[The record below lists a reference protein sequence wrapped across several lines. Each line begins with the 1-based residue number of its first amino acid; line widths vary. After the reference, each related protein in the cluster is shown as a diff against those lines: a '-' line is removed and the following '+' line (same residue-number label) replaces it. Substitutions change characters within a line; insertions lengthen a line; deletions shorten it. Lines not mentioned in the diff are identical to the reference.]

1 MTRSTSNYASLGAL
15 PALLSVG
22 IEDGGG
28 ASGITLLLLAA
39 SGEVPTENSSHQIDI
54 ASFKGSATI
63 NFDVMTPPVAD
74 TENASM
80 SLAMDTTESINL
92 ETLVTQNRV
101 NDVITA
107 QLDVS
112 GQRFKSSIS
121 MEFPSGLLTYNIVSE
136 TAHGTL
142 SLAIEQPSLV

>member
-1 MTRSTSNYASLGAL
+1 
-15 PALLSVG
+15 
-22 IEDGGG
+22 
-28 ASGITLLLLAA
+28 
-39 SGEVPTENSSHQIDI
+39 
-54 ASFKGSATI
+54 
-63 NFDVMTPPVAD
+63 
-74 TENASM
+74 
-80 SLAMDTTESINL
+80 MDTTESINL

-142 SLAIEQPSLV
+142 SLASEQPSLVYRACSGTRPVRISLAQTHSLMRFGTRPTRHKSAVATVVPLRTRVKTAMVMAGGERDRTGTDLRTQTQTAMAH